1 MSALAPKYQ
10 QYLSMAD
17 EVQTTDKSHARPS
30 NENFNDIVR
39 YLQTHASSQGN
50 PQTTGARDM
59 IKAGQRRLKLALRT
73 NKKVTGSK
81 AKSDDAA
88 RQWVSLQQEGAFPRS
103 RYRKPEQKP
112 EQNKNAPSITSN
124 SKSVSDLSF
133 KSNSKRDI
141 ETMGRPWLDNPL
153 ENRDEP
159 GSKGSSSQLSSL
171 DLRDLASFVEAAV
184 NFSSE
189 FDDSNPPP
197 YQPLTEQLSKPTE
210 GATPLLDLN
219 LRSDA
224 PSTSNSSTTARS
236 SEDVSSNS
244 SYELPRTQSNSL
256 TQSRTPSG
264 QQNVSLKRHMSSI
277 RLAKVANL
285 RQSGNQH
292 LADLRSSGDMS
303 IPSRPPRTSSSTSSK
318 GSSAPPTPVLK
329 LFPDTMPPQM
339 SSKGALRVPTGRSP
353 TPSQSFPQPPVPQKT
368 NTLAAVTEP
377 GNRDSIN
384 SSNSLSKIAG
394 YAAGSREG
402 KPREPE
408 RRPENNVESE
418 EPRDRQTKHSRRPSS
433 IPPGAIDASPIPAPI
448 RPLPTVPEPSS
459 RAQVR
464 GIQRPS
470 VDSSTVQT
478 DSKRRE
484 SELQARAPPHI
495 SVSTPSSPGSN
506 QTSSRGRASPFPR
519 LMAEE
524 TDSSTMEVAAE
535 AAGLLQPRRSS
546 LGKAGRSREEKVR
559 SLIFRDLA
567 ASRCKR
573 GPGKSQMAASPPTE
587 AQELQVSSSHRIEA
601 TSALRAH
608 RQYQRKVSPGPSSP
622 PPNSP
627 PPSDPPRHTL
637 QGRRY
642 GITATSTMAA
652 TIESFE
658 NLSRPSQD
666 RNARVNRKTSVR
678 GAEPKHGRRSMEQ
691 NNYDGRAETPL
702 PSSDDEGPTGGFYW
716 NPPQKAAKRRRPRP
730 APILIDEPSPPRG
743 RTLKKRHDSGGL
755 SPPTPQ
761 GLKTRAPE
769 RSHHAHPTPVDHQSH
784 NAHGYYA
791 AEPKPNPSL
800 EGRIEHLE
808 RQNKILQAA
817 LLAALDVGVKQDLS
831 SLLGASAASMSTNAT
846 PPLTGRSFSTTTNT
860 STSEA
865 QSTGQERR
873 GRNGKPT
880 YRPESWVTSSD
891 SLRKDIYESEDSADS
906 PQIPQHV
913 SALLSHLTSRP
924 GVQSTLILSRKDGS
938 IIQSTGLL
946 APPKRTRSETS
957 PLTAVPSTATTED
970 PLNTTT
976 APPTTSSPAA
986 ETTQQ
991 SPTQTQTQSQ
1001 QRPPHQP
1008 SQAEALA
1015 AHIFA
1020 FVSSASNLSLT
1031 LSNPVGEGGR
1041 KGSESGFVNVNGAE
1055 NGGGFASTGSG
1066 TGREDAEGD
1075 GGEGQDDDEVKLLR
1089 LRTKKHE
1096 IVVVPDKKYLLC
1108 VVHDASA
1115 GATSAALAAGGGGRL
1130 GR

>member
-1 MSALAPKYQ
+1 MQEFSELDRTLVAEAPTIPTYRPSSQSSKRTYTMSALAPKYQ

-17 EVQTTDKSHARPS
+17 EVQATNKSHARPS
-30 NENFNDIVR
+30 NENVNDIFR

-73 NKKVTGSK
+73 NKKVTDSK

-88 RQWVSLQQEGAFPRS
+88 RQWAALQQEGAFPRS

-112 EQNKNAPSITSN
+112 EPNKNAPSITSN

-133 KSNSKRDI
+133 RSNSKRDV
-141 ETMGRPWLDNPL
+141 ETMGRPWLNNPL
-153 ENRDEP
+153 ESRDEP

-171 DLRDLASFVEAAV
+171 DLHDLASFVEAAV

-197 YQPLTEQLSKPTE
+197 YQPLTEQLSKATD

-224 PSTSNSSTTARS
+224 PHTSNSSTTTARS
-236 SEDVSSNS
+236 SEDVSPNGSH
-244 SYELPRTQSNSL
+244 ELPRTQFNGL

-264 QQNVSLKRHMSSI
+264 QQN
-277 RLAKVANL
+277 
-285 RQSGNQH
+285 SGNQH
-292 LADLRSSGDMS
+292 LAELRSSGDMS

-329 LFPDTMPPQM
+329 LFPDTMSPRM

-368 NTLAAVTEP
+368 NTLAAVIEP

-384 SSNSLSKIAG
+384 SSSSLSKIEE
-394 YAAGSREG
+394 YAAG
-402 KPREPE
+402 PREENPRISVDPE
-408 RRPENNVESE
+408 RRPENNVDSE
-418 EPRDRQTKHSRRPSS
+418 EAQARQTKHSRRHSTL
-433 IPPGAIDASPIPAPI
+433 PPDAIDAFPIPAPF

-459 RAQVR
+459 RTQAR
-464 GIQRPS
+464 ETQRPS
-470 VDSSTVQT
+470 VDPSSDQT
-478 DSKRRE
+478 DSTRRE
-484 SELQARAPPHI
+484 PELQAKAPPDI
-495 SVSTPSSPGSN
+495 SVSTPSSLGN
-506 QTSSRGRASPFPR
+506 IQTSSIGRASPFPR

-524 TDSSTMEVAAE
+524 TDPSTVQDAAE
-535 AAGLLQPRRSS
+535 AARLLQPRRSS

-567 ASRCKR
+567 ASRYKKCS
-573 GPGKSQMAASPPTE
+573 GKTQLTGSPPSE
-587 AQELQVSSSHRIEA
+587 AQGLQVSSSHRIEA
-601 TSALRAH
+601 TSTLRAH
-608 RQYQRKVSPGPSSP
+608 RQYQRKISPGPSSP

-652 TIESFE
+652 TIENFE
-658 NLSRPSQD
+658 NLSRPAQD
-666 RNARVNRKTSVR
+666 RNGRVSRKTSVR
-678 GAEPKHGRRSMEQ
+678 GAEPKPGRRSMEQ
-691 NNYDGRAETPL
+691 NTYDERAETPL

-716 NPPQKAAKRRRPRP
+716 KPPQKAAKSRRPRP

-743 RTLKKRHDSGGL
+743 RTLKKRHDSGRL

-761 GLKTRAPE
+761 GHKNRASE
-769 RSHHAHPTPVDHQSH
+769 RSNHAHPAPLNHHSH
-784 NAHGYYA
+784 KAHSYYA
-791 AEPKPNPSL
+791 TEPKPNPSL

-831 SLLGASAASMSTNAT
+831 SLLGASAASMSTNVT

-865 QSTGQERR
+865 QSTGQESR
-873 GRNGKPT
+873 GHTDKAS

-891 SLRKDIYESEDSADS
+891 SLRKDIYESEDGAD
-906 PQIPQHV
+906 V
-913 SALLSHLTSRP
+913 RDLEEMMDDFDLDWLSD
-924 GVQSTLILSRKDGS
+924 QSSMM
-938 IIQSTGLL
+938 
-946 APPKRTRSETS
+946 
-957 PLTAVPSTATTED
+957 
-970 PLNTTT
+970 
-976 APPTTSSPAA
+976 
-986 ETTQQ
+986 
-991 SPTQTQTQSQ
+991 
-1001 QRPPHQP
+1001 
-1008 SQAEALA
+1008 
-1015 AHIFA
+1015 
-1020 FVSSASNLSLT
+1020 
-1031 LSNPVGEGGR
+1031 
-1041 KGSESGFVNVNGAE
+1041 
-1055 NGGGFASTGSG
+1055 
-1066 TGREDAEGD
+1066 
-1075 GGEGQDDDEVKLLR
+1075 
-1089 LRTKKHE
+1089 
-1096 IVVVPDKKYLLC
+1096 C
-1108 VVHDASA
+1108 
-1115 GATSAALAAGGGGRL
+1115 
-1130 GR
+1130 